1 MTTVDFNI
9 FDTEFMQLRKTKS
22 VLKSVHLQ
30 MSKSLLLEDVIWYVG
45 DQITVLISAWV
56 KLT

>member
-9 FDTEFMQLRKTKS
+9 FDTEFMQMRETKS

-30 MSKSLLLEDVIWYVG
+30 MSKSLLLEDVIWNVG
-45 DQITVLISAWV
+45 DQMTVLISA
-56 KLT
+56 